1 MQKKQRLLLLA
12 GAVCILPGCLS
23 LLLGKPAPATEK
35 TEQLPML
42 SQLDTG
48 VREAGQ
54 GAWTFSFSAQDF
66 LTCCSGI
73 YRQEQ
78 GRDFV
83 TVRGTGIRE
92 IGCRFPF
99 SLFQRKLR
107 TDTDGANRCRM

>member
-54 GAWTFSFSAQDF
+54 GAWTFSFSTQDF
-66 LTCCSGI
+66 LTCCNRI

-92 IGCRFPF
+92 IGCRF
-99 SLFQRKLR
+99 LFPVSEK
-107 TDTDGANRCRM
+107 TPDGH